1 MVGRPDERRGEVPVA
16 VVAPREEVEPET
28 LMAFVAARVAPH
40 KRLHD
45 VRFADAL
52 PRTPAGKL
60 LRRALRDDAQL
71 SYV

>member
-1 MVGRPDERRGEVPVA
+1 MDER
-16 VVAPREEVEPET
+16 
-28 LMAFVAARVAPH
+28 ARSPH

-60 LRRALRDDAQL
+60 LRRALSAQA
-71 SYV
+71 SYA